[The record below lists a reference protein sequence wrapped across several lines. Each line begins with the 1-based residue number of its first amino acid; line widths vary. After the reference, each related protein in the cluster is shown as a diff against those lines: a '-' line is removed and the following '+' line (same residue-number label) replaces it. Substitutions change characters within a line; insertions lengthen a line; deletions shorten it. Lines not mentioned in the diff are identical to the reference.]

1 MLLDKVCPHLLYCN
15 YRKTERGIR
24 VPEKIQ
30 QVQKR
35 MLISLAQ
42 IAKSI
47 NIQEGDYVALEE
59 RDGGIFIRPVSWHDK
74 KQEYFWSSEWQE
86 KMKRSSEALQKGEF
100 ETFANTDDLLKALG
114 EENADDNSN

>member
-1 MLLDKVCPHLLYCN
+1 M
-15 YRKTERGIR
+15 
-24 VPEKIQ
+24 PEKIQ

-47 NIQEGDYVALEE
+47 NISEGDYVAMEE

-74 KQEYFWSSEWQE
+74 KQEYFWSAEWQE
-86 KMKRSSEALQKGEF
+86 KMKRSAEAIQNGKYK
-100 ETFANTDDLLKALG
+100 TFTNTDDLLKELG

>member
-1 MLLDKVCPHLLYCN
+1 M
-15 YRKTERGIR
+15 
-24 VPEKIQ
+24 PEKIQ

-47 NIQEGDYVALEE
+47 NIREGDYVAMEE

-74 KQEYFWSSEWQE
+74 KQEYFWSAEWQE
-86 KMKRSSEALQKGEF
+86 KMKRSSEALQNGKYK
-100 ETFANTDDLLKALG
+100 TFDNTDDLLKELSA
-114 EENADDNSN
+114 ENAGDNSN